1 MKRLLI
7 LNSKGGCGKTTI
19 ATNLA
24 GYYAASG
31 TSTALLDYDPQGS
44 SQRWLALRP
53 GELSNIHGVF
63 AAKPTQ
69 GAVTRSFAQR
79 VPGETERIVVDTP
92 ASMKRLEMME
102 MLRSASAVIVPVLP
116 SAIDRHVTLD
126 FLEELTTLCRQ
137 MGINIPVGIVAN
149 RVRLNTRAFKQLQET
164 LEKLD
169 VPLVAFLRDTQ
180 NYVYAAETGCA
191 IVELKAASSMK
202 KDRQQWL
209 ALINWLENG
218 QPPPQTP
225 PATTKIQ
232 AGLNFS

>member
-24 GYYAASG
+24 GYYASAG
-31 TSTALLDYDPQGS
+31 TPTALFDYDPQGS
-44 SQRWLALRP
+44 SHRWLELRS

-69 GAVTRSFAQR
+69 GAVTQAFAQR

-92 ASMKRLEMME
+92 ASMKRMEMMN
-102 MLRSASAVIVPVLP
+102 MLRNASAVIVPVLP

-126 FLEELTTLCRQ
+126 FIQELTTLCRQ

-164 LEKLD
+164 LELLD
-169 VPLVAFLRDTQ
+169 IPLVAFLRDTQ
-180 NYVYAAETGCA
+180 NYVHAAESGCA
-191 IVELKAASSMK
+191 IVELKTASMK

-209 ALINWLENG
+209 ALIEWLESAH
-218 QPPPQTP
+218 TP
-225 PATTKIQ
+225 PMTPAAEKQ
-232 AGLNFS
+232 QVGLHS